1 MQSTI
6 GMVKVWRLIRINK
19 VLKIGNFLLKITLNL
34 YGKFTSPVV
43 IGSCGS
49 SRSPKLFFLLYEE
62 QLWWDWFRNH
72 NWCLYIW
79 FGVFVE
85 VHSSL
90 EICLQV
96 FLCWLEFFFPCS
108 LISHIQKVK
117 LYLHFFFGKEIEMTT
132 SNVL

>member
-62 QLWWDWFRNH
+62 QLWWD
-72 NWCLYIW
+72 
-79 FGVFVE
+79 
-85 VHSSL
+85 
-90 EICLQV
+90 
-96 FLCWLEFFFPCS
+96 
-108 LISHIQKVK
+108 
-117 LYLHFFFGKEIEMTT
+117 
-132 SNVL
+132 